1 VEVEESGVE
10 EDAVAHGAD
19 DLADTSWSVVLLP
32 LVFVLPRRPW
42 QNLEQRLCERG
53 GGQGGW
59 VG

>member
-1 VEVEESGVE
+1 MEVEESGVE

-19 DLADTSWSVVLLP
+19 DLADTSWSIVL
-32 LVFVLPRRPW
+32 FVLPRRPW